1 MSAMEFK
8 DYYKV
13 LGVSPKSPPKEVKE
27 TYRRLARKYHPDVN
41 PGDAS
46 AEERFKEINEAYEA
60 LRDKKKRARYDQV
73 RAAHLSG
80 RSWQTHGRGGGRSG
94 IPYDFGGLGGG
105 IDFEGFGRGS
115 AGSGGFSDF
124 FESIFGRGRQ
134 PGDQQGRDLE
144 QEIEITLAEA
154 YAGTARTFSLQV
166 PGPCPVCTGSGRTE
180 SMVCMAC
187 RGSGSRMRNRRLD
200 VKIPAGV
207 RDGSRIRVAGEGHP
221 GRNGERGNL
230 FLIVKIA
237 PDSRFELQTD
247 DLHVNVEIDLV
258 DAVLGAEIAVPT
270 PNGKNVLM
278 RIPAETQNGQVFRL
292 AGQGMPHLK
301 GDERGGLFVKVQVR
315 LPKGLTPR
323 EKELFAELAQLR
335 KGSPVTV

>member
-1 MSAMEFK
+1 MEFK

-13 LGVSPKSPPKEVKE
+13 LGVTPKSSSKEIKE

-60 LRDKKKRARYDQV
+60 LRDEKKRARYDRV
-73 RAAHLSG
+73 RAAHQSG
-80 RSWQTHGRGGGRSG
+80 RSWQTQARTGAGGGF
-94 IPYDFGGLGGG
+94 PFDLEGLGG
-105 IDFEGFGRGS
+105 IDIENLGRGKK
-115 AGSGGFSDF
+115 GSGGFSDF
-124 FESIFGRGRQ
+124 FETLFGRMQQ

-144 QEIEITLAEA
+144 QEIEVTLAEA
-154 YAGTARTFSLQV
+154 YAGTHRTFTLQV
-166 PGPCPVCTGSGRTE
+166 PGQCPACGGSGRIE
-180 SMVCMAC
+180 SMVCTVC
-187 RGSGSRMRNRRLD
+187 RGSGARTRQRRLD

-207 RDGSRIRVAGEGHP
+207 RDESRIRVAGEGHP

-230 FLIVKIA
+230 YLIVKIA
-237 PDSRFELQTD
+237 PDLRFELKSD
-247 DLHVNVEIDLV
+247 DLHVNVPVDLV
-258 DAVLGAEIAVPT
+258 DAVLGAEILVPT
-270 PNGKNVLM
+270 PDGKSVVM

-292 AGQGMPHLK
+292 AGQGMPRLK
-301 GDERGGLFVKVQVR
+301 SDARGGLFVRVQVR

-335 KGSPVTV
+335 KGSPVTA